1 MTVNWRLVDC
11 DSGERREKLFVIET
25 GSRTFKI
32 QPIDFRSPIKWM
44 KLKGSAEGSKTLKT
58 KDPAKAKADYYYF
71 EGKVKGPPLKAP
83 VHLQMQLD
91 DKEKTRIKSGSS

>member
-1 MTVNWRLVDC
+1 MNWAGPLRLEILLGRPED
-11 DSGERREKLFVIET
+11 L
-25 GSRTFKI
+25 
-32 QPIDFRSPIKWM
+32 QPC
-44 KLKGSAEGSKTLKT
+44 EGSKTLKT

-91 DKEKTRIKSGSS
+91 DKEKTRIKSGSSQLKAFSIRQTCWQSL